1 LVVPRIRNG
10 GRHQQSA
17 FIYDGSGVGV
27 NPHDLVAP
35 SAITSSNPYPPSEI
49 DFDHLKHVI
58 IGGAA
63 WALAIVCVAAFAIVA
78 WRLRSSATYEQCFGA
93 AAGRVRWRLW
103 AVFGW
108 PRVAKA
114 CGLSASE
121 RVYRENSEGKTTTK
135 TVWIHPRLLHVG
147 TSGHCLRITVRAR
160 IGQTVDDLENAA
172 PAIRDAV
179 GAHSARSV
187 VVAPGTVR
195 MEFVMRQHLATPNNA
210 QTPRQLMTTAVRLGR
225 CENGSTWT
233 LRIAG
238 RHTLAVG
245 CTGSGKGSIFWGIA
259 GGFGPAVQAGSV
271 RLVAIDL
278 KYGVEVSIGASL
290 FTKVVTTDADAV
302 KTLAAL
308 EELMDARGR
317 RMAGRE
323 REHTP
328 TVSVPLVV
336 LLIDE
341 LAGVTAYMSDP
352 ALRKQAGASL
362 ARILTKGRALGIVVV
377 AFLQDPRKEVLPMRG
392 LFTQTIAL
400 RLRSRDEV
408 AMVLGDGLADTAPA
422 HRISPDLPG
431 TGYVLEEDGATL
443 RVRADY
449 WPDTLIRTVA
459 TRYTSTIPK
468 RGK

>member
-1 LVVPRIRNG
+1 MVVSRLRHD
-10 GRHQQSA
+10 GRHGQGA

-27 NPHDLVAP
+27 NPYDLVTPYPITP
-35 SAITSSNPYPPSEI
+35 SYPYPPSEI

-63 WALAIVCVAAFAIVA
+63 WALAIVCVATFAIVA
-78 WRLRSSATYEQCFGA
+78 WRQRSPATYEQYLA
-93 AAGRVRWRLW
+93 APARRMRWRLW

-121 RVYRENSEGKTTTK
+121 RLPRKNSDGKTTTT
-135 TVWIHPRLLHVG
+135 TVWTHPRLLNVG
-147 TSGHCLRITVRAR
+147 ASGHCLRITVRAR

-195 MEFVMRQHLATPNNA
+195 MEFVMRQHLATTNNA

-225 CENGSTWT
+225 CENGSPWT

-238 RHTLAVG
+238 RHTLTVG

-271 RLVAIDL
+271 HLVAIDL
-278 KYGVEVSIGASL
+278 KYGLEVSIGASL
-290 FTKVVTTDADAV
+290 FTKVATTDADAV

-308 EELMDARGR
+308 EQLMDTRGR
-317 RMAGRE
+317 RMAGRA

-328 TVSVPLVV
+328 NASVPLVV

-341 LAGVTAYMSDP
+341 LAGVSAYMSDP

-377 AFLQDPRKEVLPMRG
+377 AFLQDPRKEVVPMRG

-431 TGYVLEEDGATL
+431 TGYVIEEDGATL

-459 TRYTSTIPK
+459 AQYTSTIPK
-468 RGK
+468 NGT

>member
-1 LVVPRIRNG
+1 MNPYDPYPVVPTDP
-10 GRHQQSA
+10 HSTP
-17 FIYDGSGVGV
+17 YSG
-27 NPHDLVAP
+27 
-35 SAITSSNPYPPSEI
+35 I
-49 DFDHLKHVI
+49 DFDHLTDLLTL
-58 IGGAA
+58 GAI
-63 WALAIVCVAAFAIVA
+63 WLVAAVGIVSLA
-78 WRLRSSATYEQCFGA
+78 LIVWRLRSPGTYERYLA
-93 AAGRVRWRLW
+93 VPARRARWLLW
-103 AVFGW
+103 AVTSW
-108 PRVAKA
+108 SRVAKA
-114 CGLSASE
+114 CGLSTSE
-121 RVYRENSEGKTTTK
+121 RVTRKDSQGEATTK
-135 TVWIHPRLLHVG
+135 TVWTHPRLLGVSQ
-147 TSGHCLRITVRAR
+147 SGHCLRMTVRTR
-160 IGQTVDDLENAA
+160 TGQTVDDLENAV

-195 MEFVMRQHLATPNNA
+195 MEFVMRQHLATTINA
-210 QTPRQLMTTAVRLGR
+210 QNPRQLMTTAVRLGR
-225 CENGSTWT
+225 CENGSPWT

-238 RHTLAVG
+238 RHTLTVG

-259 GGFGPAVQAGSV
+259 GCFGPAVQAGSV
-271 RLVAIDL
+271 HLVAIDL
-278 KYGVEVSIGASL
+278 KYGLEVSIGASL
-290 FTKVVTTDADAV
+290 FTKVATTEADAV

-308 EELMDARGR
+308 EQLMDARGR
-317 RMAGRE
+317 HMAGRA

-328 TVSVPLVV
+328 TPSVPLVV

-352 ALRKQAGASL
+352 ALRKQAAASL

-408 AMVLGDGLADTAPA
+408 AMVLGDGLADAAPA

-431 TGYVLEEDGATL
+431 TGYVIEEDGATL

-459 TRYTSTIPK
+459 TQYAPTTPK
-468 RGK
+468 NGT